1 MVKHNSRVIFYV
13 YIDMVLFADFDL
25 LESVN
30 KLDQKVEYVTKLATD
45 TNSTV
50 DGKLFII
57 LRFLF

>member
-1 MVKHNSRVIFYV
+1 
-13 YIDMVLFADFDL
+13 MVLFADFDL

-50 DGKLFII
+50 DDKLFII

>member
-1 MVKHNSRVIFYV
+1 
-13 YIDMVLFADFDL
+13 MVLFADFDL

-30 KLDQKVEYVTKLATD
+30 KLDQKVKYVTKLATG